1 LVLESLRA
9 YDRADLT
16 IDFSFW
22 LGTGHIKG
30 CQVLNLQIDLSMIES
45 SLACFYHPERAE
57 YLAGLNC
64 LMMYYRFQRD
74 RLFHIAQPA
83 FRDRNRYITD
93 MVKNALDELRYD
105 LHWNQQVL
113 HTAYMAKVQEER
125 KRRRLAA
132 KGHKFKIASLK
143 DTRATFYEWKA
154 YLRDKRRWDYQAF
167 GERMLLDHYEEF
179 DDYYNEG
186 CTRV

>member
-1 LVLESLRA
+1 
-9 YDRADLT
+9 
-16 IDFSFW
+16 
-22 LGTGHIKG
+22 
-30 CQVLNLQIDLSMIES
+30 MIES

-57 YLAGLNC
+57 YLAGLNS
-64 LMMYYRFQRD
+64 LMMNYRFERA
-74 RLFHIAQPA
+74 RLFRIAQPA

-93 MVKNALDELRYD
+93 IVKQALDELRYD

-132 KGHKFKIASLK
+132 KGHKFKIASVK
-143 DTRATFYEWKA
+143 DTRATFYRWNA
-154 YLRDKRRWDYQAF
+154 YQRDKRRWHYQNVF
-167 GERMLLDHYEEF
+167 EDMLLEHYEEF